1 MNFADQLVKA
11 CDNKGSFLML
21 GLDPQPEAIPQF
33 IGEKFAALSPTS
45 ETYISQ
51 TLSYYCQ
58 LIIDACLPHVA
69 VAKPNIAFFE
79 RFFQPGLNAW
89 HDICNYITDK
99 KMLTIADVKRGDIA
113 NTAQAYADSLLAP
126 TSTLFGKE
134 VKNIT
139 LDAVTVNPFLGF
151 DTVEPFLGACKQ
163 WNKGLFLLCRTSNP
177 GAVEMQSFSKNN
189 QTLSQAV
196 AKQVHRWGLEM
207 IGTSGYSALGA
218 VVGATYPE
226 EARELRALM
235 PHNIFLIPGAGT
247 QGADMSMACA
257 GFDSAG
263 KGAIVN
269 VSRALVKDLQ
279 NCQGEEEFLSV
290 VGQRAEN
297 FKNQINQALKK

>member
-1 MNFADQLVKA
+1 MNFADQLIKD

-21 GLDPQPEAIPQF
+21 GLDPQPEMIPAF
-33 IGEKFAALSPTS
+33 IGEKFAKL
-45 ETYISQ
+45 ESQ
-51 TLSYYCQ
+51 TFITEVLTYYCK
-58 LIIDACLPHVA
+58 LVIDACLPHAA

-89 HDICNYITDK
+89 HEVCRYLNEK
-99 KMLTIADVKRGDIA
+99 QMLIVADVKRGDIA

-126 TSTLFGKE
+126 SSSLLGHE
-134 VKNIT
+134 IQNIN
-139 LDAVTVNPFLGF
+139 LSAVTVNPFLGF
-151 DTVEPFLGACKQ
+151 DTVEPFLATCKK
-163 WNKGLFLLCRTSNP
+163 WNKGIFLLCRTSNP

-196 AKQVHRWGLEM
+196 AKQVHNWGLDM
-207 IGTSGYSALGA
+207 IGESGYSSLGV

-247 QGADMSMACA
+247 QGADMTMACA
-257 GFDSAG
+257 GFDSQG
-263 KGAIVN
+263 KGAIIN

-279 NCQGEEEFLSV
+279 DCHNEDEFIKC
-290 VGQRAEN
+290 VGQRAAN
-297 FKNQINQALKK
+297 FKDQINHALKK